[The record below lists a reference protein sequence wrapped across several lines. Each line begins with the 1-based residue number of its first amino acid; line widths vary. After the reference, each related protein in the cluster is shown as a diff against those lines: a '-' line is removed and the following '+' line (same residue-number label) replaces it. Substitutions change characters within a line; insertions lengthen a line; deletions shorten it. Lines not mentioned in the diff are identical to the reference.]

1 MDVLPL
7 LTELNSGLPAE
18 RQATLKQQLAQY
30 LNHLLLHDFPA
41 LVQLLYRVDV
51 PEKKLKAV
59 LADHAGEDAGVL
71 MADLMIERQQQKMEA
86 RKNFRV
92 KERYDDGEERW

>member
-1 MDVLPL
+1 MVASPKGFLP
-7 LTELNSGLPAE
+7 ELSVSFPLMLPWEKPAN
-18 RQATLKQQLAQY
+18 AKT
-30 LNHLLLHDFPA
+30 NPA